1 MGERH
6 PTLIHPSSLMQAQ
19 EEHRGKQAA
28 INPLH
33 PIHLS
38 SLMQVEEE
46 HRGKQ
51 AAINPLRLIRLSS
64 PT

>member
-6 PTLIHPSSLMQAQ
+6 LPPIPLGSLMQEQ
-19 EEHRGKQAA
+19 HQGKQAV

-33 PIHLS
+33 PTHLS

>member
-6 PTLIHPSSLMQAQ
+6 LLLIHP
-19 EEHRGKQAA
+19 
-28 INPLH
+28 
-33 PIHLS
+33 S

-51 AAINPLRLIRLSS
+51 AAINPLRLIRLSN